1 MGVTY
6 ALLAMVSFAANIII
20 TRYALARLPV
30 EAGFF
35 IVLATNILFPSV
47 LFAIE
52 VTARAAPWA
61 WDWRGAGMFALAGVI
76 GTFLGRRMLFDT
88 VRLLGPSRASVFHS
102 TAPAFALVA
111 AWLLADELLGL
122 HELALMAIVWLGLW
136 FTQPRAGSMR
146 GTAAGVMPLSPAN
159 VRRGL
164 IVGVLTVAGFG
175 FGNVLRGLAMRGWD
189 EAIFGT
195 LLSAL
200 AALVCQVIATRDWQ
214 KIGALLRGADRNT
227 VWMYTGCGVATSL
240 GSIFVALSMNH
251 MEIALAVLVVH
262 TTPLVIF
269 PVSVFIL
276 KNREELTPR
285 TLVGAFLVLA
295 GISLLAFR

>member
-6 ALLAMVSFAANIII
+6 ALLAMVFFASNIII
-20 TRYALARLPV
+20 TRYALVRLPV

-35 IVLATNILFPSV
+35 IVLATNILFPSA
-47 LFAIE
+47 LFAVE
-52 VTARAAPWA
+52 LGTRAAPWA
-61 WDWRGAGMFALAGVI
+61 WDWRGAWTFAFAGVI

-111 AWLLADELLGL
+111 AWLLADERLGL
-122 HELALMAIVWLGLW
+122 YELGLMAVVWLGLW
-136 FTQPRAGSMR
+136 FTQPRAGA
-146 GTAAGVMPLSPAN
+146 AAGGIRLTQAN
-159 VRRGL
+159 VRRGML
-164 IVGVLTVAGFG
+164 AGVLTVAGFG
-175 FGNVLRGLAMRGWD
+175 IGNVLRGLAMRGWD

-200 AALVCQVIATRDWQ
+200 AALVCQVLATRDWG
-214 KIGALLRGADRNT
+214 KIGALLRGADRHT
-227 VWMYTGCGVATSL
+227 VWLFIGCGVTTSL
-240 GSIFVALSMNH
+240 GSIFVALAMNH

-276 KNREELTPR
+276 KHREELTPR
-285 TLVGAFLVLA
+285 TLLGAFVVLA
-295 GISLLAFR
+295 GITLLAFR